1 MNVRSLVTLAL
12 GSALLAACPGTGP
25 GVGPAIGSPTANAY
39 CRLAP
44 AIRALVTPDA
54 DGIDYTSPDEVR
66 TFYEQASASA
76 DEALAA
82 APQDIRA
89 DVEVLVND
97 LRSLVA
103 ALEAT
108 SYDFAQAVEAY
119 TPSAEHDAAQRRV
132 EEYERDVCGI
142 G

>member
-12 GSALLAACPGTGP
+12 GSVLLAACPGTSP

-44 AIRALVTPDA
+44 EIRALVTTNPPVDF
-54 DGIDYTSPDEVR
+54 TSPEAVR
-66 TFYEQASASA
+66 GFYGRASASA

-82 APQDIRA
+82 APQDVRA

-97 LRSLVA
+97 LRSLLA
-103 ALEAT
+103 ALEAAD
-108 SYDFAQAVEAY
+108 YDFTQAVAAY
-119 TPSAEHDAAQRRV
+119 TPSPEHDAAQLRV
-132 EEYERDVCGI
+132 EEYEREVCGI